1 MVGLM
6 NDVLALAVVSAQAA
20 VQQTE
25 VGVEIATKTHWG
37 VIGVLGAV
45 LAVGLIIFGAANG
58 IGKIAA
64 SAVDAIARQPEAGG
78 RIFTS
83 MVLASALIEGGML
96 FGLIICF
103 MAILWLK

>member
-1 MVGLM
+1 MVNLVNGI
-6 NDVLALAVVSAQAA
+6 LAAAVVSAQAA
-20 VQQTE
+20 IQTGAE
-25 VGVEIATKTHWG
+25 VEAATKTHWG
-37 VIGVLGAV
+37 VIGILGAV

-64 SAVDAIARQPEAGG
+64 NAVDAIARQPEAGG

-83 MVLASALIEGGML
+83 MLLASALIEGGML

-103 MAILWLK
+103 MAIFWLR

>member
-1 MVGLM
+1 MVNLM
-6 NDVLALAVVSAQAA
+6 NGILMAALSAEAA
-20 VQQTE
+20 VE
-25 VGVEIATKTHWG
+25 SGAAMKTHWA
-37 VIGVLGAV
+37 VIGILGAV

-64 SAVDAIARQPEAGG
+64 NAVDAIARQPEAGG

-83 MVLASALIEGGML
+83 MLLASALIEGGML

-103 MAILWLK
+103 MAIFWLR